1 MSTLMGSRP
10 QPTSYN
16 RYGTDTDK
24 EKKEKEKKLRGR
36 NKARTRSTPSGSGVP
51 TGLTG
56 RNKPKNLKQK
66 KRDSVIEEVKKA
78 QKRLVKKPVTT
89 GGKNPRSLNYPTGPS
104 ASKRATPEG
113 GRAGFMAGMTGGQSK
128 KKTPTKSRMQK
139 DQDMISGIGA
149 QAAKRKTP
157 TKKNEGLGIMG
168 MGLGSKT
175 SRQRVED
182 AVKQGVKMP
191 DTRPKKRAVTKS
203 TATDKPKRSFMSSGA
218 KRTTATDKPKRSFM
232 SSGAQNKKTTTA
244 TDKPKRSFM
253 SSGATDPRKAKKPL
267 FGEGDAKTRG
277 GKANVSKKQLDAFG
291 GTLTQYM
298 NQWNKSGKRPTKAST
313 VSKTTDEKKTTTKK
327 VEPKKKSFRERR
339 LDRMG
344 ERLASAKSEGRKRRI
359 KRRMERVKGRMA
371 DDEKKPKKKMAGGM
385 MKAKGKANG
394 GMMKAKGM
402 KVGGKTNFPDLTG
415 DGEVTRKDILR
426 GRGVRGMKGGGMK
439 TKGYMAGGKMKTKG
453 YSAGGVKKAKAKK
466 LRGAGIESRGY
477 RRARMY

>member
-1 MSTLMGSRP
+1 MSNPRT
-10 QPTSYN
+10 N
-16 RYGTDTDK
+16 
-24 EKKEKEKKLRGR
+24 
-36 NKARTRSTPSGSGVP
+36 RTRSTAKP
-51 TGLTG
+51 TSSRGTMARS
-56 RNKPKNLKQK
+56 RNRKQE
-66 KRDSVIEEVKKA
+66 KRDSIIEEVKKA
-78 QKRLVKKPVTT
+78 RKRLVKKPVTT
-89 GGKNPRSLNYPTGPS
+89 GGKNPRSLDYQTGPS

-113 GRAGFMAGMTGGQSK
+113 GRAGFMAGMTGGQGN

-203 TATDKPKRSFMSSGA
+203 TTDKPKRSFMSSGA
-218 KRTTATDKPKRSFM
+218 KRTTTRTKPVDNKVNYSEATRPKGSKDLIGDNKVNYSEATRPQKVAKKDTDK
-232 SSGAQNKKTTTA
+232 
-244 TDKPKRSFM
+244 
-253 SSGATDPRKAKKPL
+253 
-267 FGEGDAKTRG
+267 
-277 GKANVSKKQLDAFG
+277 
-291 GTLTQYM
+291 
-298 NQWNKSGKRPTKAST
+298 
-313 VSKTTDEKKTTTKK
+313 KKTTTKK

-371 DDEKKPKKKMAGGM
+371 DDEKKPKGMMGGGM
-385 MKAKGKANG
+385 MKSKMSSKGG
-394 GMMKAKGM
+394 TT
-402 KVGGKTNFPDLTG
+402 GGKMA
-415 DGEVTRKDILR
+415 
-426 GRGVRGMKGGGMK
+426 RGMKTGGMK
-439 TKGYMAGGKMKTKG
+439 TKGSMAGGKMKTKG
-453 YSAGGVKKAKAKK
+453 YSTGGVKKPRAKK

-477 RRARMY
+477 RPAKMY

>member
-1 MSTLMGSRP
+1 MSNPRT
-10 QPTSYN
+10 N
-16 RYGTDTDK
+16 
-24 EKKEKEKKLRGR
+24 
-36 NKARTRSTPSGSGVP
+36 RTRSTAKP
-51 TGLTG
+51 TSSRGTMARS
-56 RNKPKNLKQK
+56 RNRKQE
-66 KRDSVIEEVKKA
+66 KRDSIIEEVKKA
-78 QKRLVKKPVTT
+78 RKRLVKKPVTT
-89 GGKNPRSLNYPTGPS
+89 GGKNPRSLDYQTGPS

-113 GRAGFMAGMTGGQSK
+113 GRAGFMAGMTGGQGN

-203 TATDKPKRSFMSSGA
+203 TTDKPKRSFMSSGA
-218 KRTTATDKPKRSFM
+218 KRTTTRTKPVDNKVNYSEATRPKKRATTKVDNKVNYSEATRPKGSKDLIGDNKVNYSEATRPQKVAKKDTDK
-232 SSGAQNKKTTTA
+232 
-244 TDKPKRSFM
+244 
-253 SSGATDPRKAKKPL
+253 
-267 FGEGDAKTRG
+267 
-277 GKANVSKKQLDAFG
+277 
-291 GTLTQYM
+291 
-298 NQWNKSGKRPTKAST
+298 
-313 VSKTTDEKKTTTKK
+313 KKTTTKK

-371 DDEKKPKKKMAGGM
+371 DDEKKPKGMMGGGM
-385 MKAKGKANG
+385 MKSKMSSKGG
-394 GMMKAKGM
+394 TT
-402 KVGGKTNFPDLTG
+402 GGKMA
-415 DGEVTRKDILR
+415 
-426 GRGVRGMKGGGMK
+426 RGMKTGGMK
-439 TKGYMAGGKMKTKG
+439 TKGSMAGGKMKTKG
-453 YSAGGVKKAKAKK
+453 YSTGGVKKPRAKK

-477 RRARMY
+477 RPAKMY

>member
-1 MSTLMGSRP
+1 MSNPRT
-10 QPTSYN
+10 N
-16 RYGTDTDK
+16 
-24 EKKEKEKKLRGR
+24 
-36 NKARTRSTPSGSGVP
+36 RTRSTAKPTPSRGTMARS
-51 TGLTG
+51 
-56 RNKPKNLKQK
+56 RNRKQEE
-66 KRDSVIEEVKKA
+66 RDSIIEEMKKA
-78 QKRLVKKPVTT
+78 KKRLVPKPVTT

-113 GRAGFMAGMTGGQSK
+113 GRAGFMSGMTGGQGK

-218 KRTTATDKPKRSFM
+218 KRTTTRTKPVDNKVNYSEATRPKKRATTKVDNKVNYSEATRPKGSKDLIGDNKVNYSEATKPQKV
-232 SSGAQNKKTTTA
+232 AKNKT
-244 TDKPKRSFM
+244 
-253 SSGATDPRKAKKPL
+253 
-267 FGEGDAKTRG
+267 E
-277 GKANVSKKQLDAFG
+277 
-291 GTLTQYM
+291 
-298 NQWNKSGKRPTKAST
+298 TK
-313 VSKTTDEKKTTTKK
+313 KKTTTKK
-327 VEPKKKSFRERR
+327 AEPKKKSFRERR

-371 DDEKKPKKKMAGGM
+371 DDEKKPKNKMAGGM

-394 GMMKAKGM
+394 GMMKAKGYSR
-402 KVGGKTNFPDLTG
+402 GGKTNFPDLTG
-415 DGEVTRKDILR
+415 DGEVTRKDILK
-426 GRGVRGMKGGGMK
+426 GRGVRGMKTGGMK
-439 TKGYMAGGKMKTKG
+439 TKGSMAGGKMKTKG

-477 RRARMY
+477 RRAKMY